1 MLKRYL
7 SRFGRDE
14 SGATAIE
21 YGLIISMIFLVIL
34 GALQA
39 FGATGSGIF
48 NTAMDKIRTA
58 MGG

>member
-7 SRFGRDE
+7 SRFGCDE

-21 YGLIISMIFLVIL
+21 YGLIISLIFLVIL

>member
-1 MLKRYL
+1 MLR
-7 SRFGRDE
+7 RFLTRFRRDE

-21 YGLIISMIFLVIL
+21 YGMILALMFLVIL

-39 FGATGSGIF
+39 FGATGSGVF
-48 NTAMDKIRTA
+48 NGAMDRLRAA

>member
-1 MLKRYL
+1 MLR
-7 SRFGRDE
+7 RFLTRFRRDE

-21 YGLIISMIFLVIL
+21 YGMILALMFLVIL

-39 FGATGSGIF
+39 FGATGSGVF
-48 NTAMDKIRTA
+48 NAAMDRLRAA

>member
-1 MLKRYL
+1 MLRLFL

-21 YGLIISMIFLVIL
+21 YGMILALMFLVIL

-39 FGATGSGIF
+39 FGATGSGVF
-48 NTAMDKIRTA
+48 NGAMDRLRAA

>member
-1 MLKRYL
+1 MLKRFL
-7 SRFGRDE
+7 TRFRRDE

-21 YGLIISMIFLVIL
+21 YGMILALMFLVIL

-39 FGATGSGIF
+39 FGATGSGVF
-48 NTAMDKIRTA
+48 NGAMDRLRAA

>member
-1 MLKRYL
+1 MLR
-7 SRFGRDE
+7 RFLFRLRRDD

-21 YGLIISMIFLVIL
+21 YGLIISLIFPVIL

-39 FGATGSGIF
+39 FGATGSGVF
-48 NTAMDKIRTA
+48 NGAMDRLRAA